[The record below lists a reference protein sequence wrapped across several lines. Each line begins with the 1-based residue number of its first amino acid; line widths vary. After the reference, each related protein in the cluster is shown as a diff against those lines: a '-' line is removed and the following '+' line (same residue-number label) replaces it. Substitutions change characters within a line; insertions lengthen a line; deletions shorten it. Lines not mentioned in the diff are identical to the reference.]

1 MRYYNKSIEECLNYL
16 KTNSDIGLKDED
28 IAIRHKKYGLN
39 EFTLK
44 EESSFWDELGKSLT
58 EPMILIL
65 LGAAVLSSFIGELH
79 DAIGIILAIFIGI
92 SIGIITEGK
101 SKKAAQAL
109 SRLTQDI
116 EVKVLRNG
124 KIVKISKSEL
134 VPGDIVYFETGDM
147 IPADG
152 RLISS
157 TNLKVREEMLTG
169 ESNDVVIYAN

>member
-44 EESSFWDELGKSLT
+44 EESSFWDELGKNLT

-109 SRLTQDI
+109 SKLTQDI
-116 EVKVLRNG
+116 EVKVL
-124 KIVKISKSEL
+124 
-134 VPGDIVYFETGDM
+134 
-147 IPADG
+147 
-152 RLISS
+152 
-157 TNLKVREEMLTG
+157 
-169 ESNDVVIYAN
+169 

>member
-1 MRYYNKSIEECLNYL
+1 MRYYNKSIDECLNYL
-16 KTNSDIGLKDED
+16 KTNSNTGLKDED
-28 IAIRHKKYGLN
+28 VAIRHKKYGLN

-44 EESSFWDELGKSLT
+44 EENSFWDELGKSLT

-109 SRLTQDI
+109 SKLTQDI

-124 KIVKISKSEL
+124 KIVKISKSDL
-134 VPGDIVYFETGDM
+134 VPGDIVYFETGR
-147 IPADG
+147 G
-152 RLISS
+152 TFR
-157 TNLKVREEMLTG
+157 
-169 ESNDVVIYAN
+169 

>member
-65 LGAAVLSSFIGELH
+65 LGAAVLSSFIGELINTYFPIVCKLFDSFMFSRDVH
-79 DAIGIILAIFIGI
+79 PP
-92 SIGIITEGK
+92 
-101 SKKAAQAL
+101 KA
-109 SRLTQDI
+109 
-116 EVKVLRNG
+116 
-124 KIVKISKSEL
+124 
-134 VPGDIVYFETGDM
+134 
-147 IPADG
+147 
-152 RLISS
+152 
-157 TNLKVREEMLTG
+157 
-169 ESNDVVIYAN
+169 